1 MASIREDPTLEEP
14 FWNDEM
20 KEQCDQAKSFWKL
33 WIGRQCGKCSRFHL
47 TEEEIEILKEHKENF
62 EDSRTLFSGVHKLL
76 AVDIANRSEY
86 YETCRIRSKW
96 GEMHEVA
103 LFTMDVKKKYRHAT
117 GKRRMALWDYQ
128 CKTEQLGVE
137 MDDIA
142 EIRCMID
149 ALAVDVARGG
159 APAEG
164 ECAKDDMAEKKGVVQ
179 N

>member
-33 WIGRQCGKCSRFHL
+33 WIGRQCRKCSRFHL

-76 AVDIANRSEY
+76 AVDIANRTEY

-117 GKRRMALWDYQ
+117 GKRRKALWEYQ

-142 EIRCMID
+142 EIKCMID
-149 ALAVDVARGG
+149 ALAVDVAKGG

-164 ECAKDDMAEKKGVVQ
+164 ECAKDDMPE
-179 N
+179 

>member
-1 MASIREDPTLEEP
+1 MASIRDDPTLEEP

-33 WIGRQCGKCSRFHL
+33 WIGRQCGKCLRFHV

-62 EDSRTLFSGVHKLL
+62 DDSRTLFLGVHKLL
-76 AVDIANRSEY
+76 AVDIANRTEY

-96 GEMHEVA
+96 GEMHESA

-117 GKRRMALWDYQ
+117 EKRRKALWEYQ

-142 EIRCMID
+142 DIKCMID
-149 ALAVDVARGG
+149 ALAVDVARGV

-164 ECAKDDMAEKKGVVQ
+164 ECAKDDMPEKRGVVQ

>member
-33 WIGRQCGKCSRFHL
+33 WIGRQCRRCSRFHL
-47 TEEEIEILKEHKENF
+47 TADEIEILKDHKDNF
-62 EDSRTLFSGVHKLL
+62 QDSRALFSGVHKLL
-76 AVDIANRSEY
+76 AVDIANRTEY
-86 YETCRIRSKW
+86 YESSRIRAKW

-103 LFTMDVKKKYRHAT
+103 MFTMEVKKKYRRIT
-117 GKRRMALWDYQ
+117 GKRRMVLWEYQ

-142 EIRCMID
+142 EIKCMVD
-149 ALAVDVARGG
+149 ALAEDLGRGG

-164 ECAKDDMAEKKGVVQ
+164 ECMKE
-179 N
+179 

>member
-47 TEEEIEILKEHKENF
+47 TEDEIEILKEHKENF

-76 AVDIANRSEY
+76 AVDIANRTEH

-96 GEMHEVA
+96 DEMRGVA
-103 LFTMDVKKKYRHAT
+103 CFSMDLKEKYRQAT
-117 GKRRMALWDYQ
+117 SQRRIALWEYQ

-142 EIRCMID
+142 EIKCMID
-149 ALAVDVARGG
+149 ALAEDVERGG

-164 ECAKDDMAEKKGVVQ
+164 ECAKDGISDKEGAVQ